1 MALPALPHDKPMQPY
16 PLWKTLTLVFVTLLG
31 VLYALPNIYGQAPAV
46 QVNTLSG
53 DPLPAD
59 FAAVTEAALT
69 AASLKA
75 ETSHAENKHWVLRF
89 EKPEDQ
95 LKAADTL
102 KRALGNSYIVALA
115 TDAKTPAWL
124 MALGARPMS
133 LGLDLRGGVHFL
145 LEVDIDDAKKAAAQR
160 YVTDLPNFLRKES
173 VRYTGRRQDG
183 STTVLEFADEAL
195 RESARKLIA
204 KEFPELLLELPP
216 NSTTLTAKLSEKEAK
231 RIVDFAVEQ
240 NLTTLRNRVNQ
251 LGVAEPLVQ
260 RQGVN
265 RIVVQLPAVQ
275 DTTRVKDLLGATA
288 TLEYRAVED
297 SGAAA
302 ESAAATGIIPPGT
315 DLFFTREGRR
325 AALLKKDIIAA
336 GVNLVDATAT
346 VDQNG
351 SPAVSVKLDSPGGK
365 RMYDFTSKNVGKPM
379 AVLFKET
386 VVTTNYNA
394 EGVPIREKRNVE
406 EIISIATIQGIFGN
420 QFQTTGLESK
430 EAQNLSLLLKAGALA
445 APVEIVEERT
455 VGPSL
460 GADNIQKGFTAALLG
475 LGLVSLFMAIYYRVF
490 GLFAIA
496 ALVLNLV
503 LVVAV
508 LSLLGAALTVPG
520 IAGIV
525 LHMGIAVDANVLIYE
540 RIREELRNGVKPHEA
555 IQHGYDRAFLT
566 IADANVT
573 VLIGTVMLFALGAGP
588 VKGFAITLAI
598 GILTSQFTAIVG
610 SRALA
615 QLVFGRRAR
624 MKDLP
629 IW

>member
-1 MALPALPHDKPMQPY
+1 MQPY

-31 VLYALPNIYGQAPAV
+31 VLYALPNLYGQAPAV
-46 QVNTLSG
+46 QISTASG

-59 FAAVTEAALT
+59 FAAITEAALT
-69 AASLKA
+69 AAQLKS
-75 ETSHAENKHWVLRF
+75 ETSHPEDKHWVMRF
-89 EKPEDQ
+89 ERPEDQ
-95 LKAADTL
+95 LKAADVL
-102 KRALGNSYIVALA
+102 KRALGKTYIVALSS
-115 TDAKTPAWL
+115 DAKTPPWL
-124 MALGARPMS
+124 IALGAKPMS

-145 LEVDIDDAKKAAAQR
+145 LEVDIADAKKSAAQR
-160 YVTDLPNFLRKES
+160 YVTDLPTFLRKEDI
-173 VRYTGRRQDG
+173 RYTGRRQEG
-183 STTVLEFADEAL
+183 EATVLDFSDATQREA
-195 RESARKLIA
+195 ARKVIA
-204 KEFPELLLELPP
+204 KEFPELLLDAPDGL
-216 NSTTLTAKLSEKEAK
+216 TTLTARLSETELK
-231 RIVDFAVEQ
+231 RIVNFAVEQ

-260 RQGVN
+260 RQGLS

-275 DTTRVKDLLGATA
+275 DTTRIKELLGATA
-288 TLEYRAVED
+288 SLEYRAVED

-302 ESAAATGIIPPGT
+302 ESAAASGIVPPGT
-315 DLFFTREGRR
+315 DLFYTREGNR
-325 AALLKKDIIAA
+325 AVLLKKDIIAA
-336 GVNLVDATAT
+336 GASLVDATAT
-346 VDQNG
+346 VDENG
-351 SPAVSVKLDSPGGK
+351 SPAVSVKLDSAAGK
-365 RMYDFTSKNVGKPM
+365 RMFAFTEKSVGKPM
-379 AVLFKET
+379 AVLFKEI
-386 VVTTNYNA
+386 VYETNYNA
-394 EGVPIREKRNVE
+394 EGVPLREKRNVE
-406 EIISIATIQGIFGN
+406 EIISIATIQGIFGS
-420 QFQTTGLESK
+420 QFRTTGLSSK
-430 EAQNLSLLLKAGALA
+430 EAQSLSVLLKAGALV

-540 RIREELRNGVKPHEA
+540 RIREELRGGMKPHEA
-555 IQHGYDRAFLT
+555 IQAGYDRAFLT

-573 VLIGTVMLFALGAGP
+573 VLIGTGMLFALGAGP

-615 QLVFGRRAR
+615 QLVFGRKAR